1 MNRAIISIFLAALV
15 ILLISSHDTFAS
27 RRHNV
32 PMVPPREIE
41 HTTGV
46 FRPDSVPTKRI
57 SLTLWSS
64 NDAASRIENMKQAAL
79 ARKDPDLTHI
89 GVNLDDTPDIFK
101 EFLHRD
107 NLADDTNQYLVDDE
121 VAHALAS
128 TYGYGTWYY

>member
-32 PMVPPREIE
+32 PMVPPREIQ
-41 HTTGV
+41 HIAGV
-46 FRPDSVPTKRI
+46 IRPDSIPTKRV

-64 NDAASRIENMKQAAL
+64 NDAGSRIENMKQASL
-79 ARKDPDLTHI
+79 ARRDPDLTHI
-89 GVNLDDTPDIFK
+89 GVNIDDTPDIFK
-101 EFLHRD
+101 EFLRRD
-107 NLADDTNQYLVDDE
+107 NLDADPNQYLVDDE
-121 VAHALAS
+121 AAHSLAS